1 MELLTR
7 ISLIIFVTAVIL
19 LAITMGGLR
28 LAISNIEYFKSEIE
42 YLLERDVSEGIVFTG
57 ISGEVRR
64 FNPIL
69 SIENVSINLPDRS
82 QPLFIDRLTVEFDF
96 WASLREE
103 TPVVLEIYGQLE
115 KLELTRD
122 ESGRWWSHELEIGV
136 GDGQNLMPDLV
147 ESLAFVPRYL
157 KLDLRRLILR
167 DEKNATTHLLERVAA
182 RIDHRYGQVFAQ
194 LSAALPD
201 ALGQGVL
208 IKSAVGPEQS
218 VVYINASNLRL
229 PAVAELFD
237 LETWG
242 LKDGDLDGEVW
253 LNLSGNRIAA
263 INGDL
268 LLKRGLLQ
276 VAAEKVPVAVDYRAR
291 FSAINRRTN
300 WRITSN
306 IMRLRIDNQRTP
318 GFRAQLVV
326 SGESGQPQISAWIN
340 RLQIASLPAIAGQ
353 WLPTNVSQQIAQGSL
368 QGLLRDV
375 MFSID
380 LQRPEEFKLGAHAI
394 GINSKAFG
402 DFPGAT
408 SLDADFLIGQKKLG
422 LKLYGKNVSLDFA
435 DFFRA
440 PLAFDTLSLDANAR
454 LTESGEIALAV
465 NRFQAQNQ
473 DASVL
478 GRMWIEVDQYERP
491 FMYLRA
497 NFVDADASSAG
508 KYMPVKL
515 LPEATLK
522 WLDRGI
528 KGGYAPE
535 GELQYHGRLSGF
547 EKLGKERSGEFF
559 VDFPVEKAE
568 VFFAPGWLNAKN
580 GIGRVLFHNTGVE
593 FELDRV
599 SYENLDNARARG
611 SIADFQKAVLELD
624 IESEMSAADAV
635 RIWIDSP
642 VGQRYRQIVSNVDG
656 LGGGISSKIRI
667 RLPLHGDDEEQQ
679 VLVNVDFKNAIAKA
693 RNWGLDLSQIKGR
706 LQITQNEIF
715 ANQINAK
722 FFGDPVRI
730 SINTEAPGGDAAVN
744 VKGVVESANLLKR
757 LPDKIAQYVSGKSDW
772 QIRLV
777 IAPETAPDQQPYLQI
792 SAVSEL
798 GNTQI
803 GLPQPFAKAGAD
815 SSRVSADIKFF
826 PRQIR
831 FTTDLGPDIRSR
843 GNLLLVNE
851 QDFELDSLEIAFAE
865 ELQPL
870 TRRGLIL
877 HGFAEEIS
885 VDDWITV
892 FKGSGVTSPAL
903 LKTADFKFDRV
914 IAFNH
919 ILEDV
924 QIDVR
929 QIDEQRLLGKIQSS
943 IANGRFLVPNQI
955 SAKTPLVVNL
965 KDLQLDK
972 PQQEA
977 DYSALLPSDLVDFRL
992 SSQTLV
998 FHDMLF
1004 NDVTIEARQEGN
1016 KLHVDSLSLRRDE
1029 IKLSS
1034 KARWEYDPGSDSHL
1048 SSVNLNLE
1056 GPELGQAIAGLGF
1069 GDSMTDGTID
1079 LSGDFT
1085 WPAPLP
1091 GFDLEKFQGN
1101 ASLKIKDGVLNNV
1114 DPGSGRLVGLLSL
1127 SALPRRLSLDF
1138 SDVVIEGME
1147 FSKISGTYRINDGT
1161 LFTEDTR
1168 MEGPAAKIKIS
1179 GKTGIGARDYDQV
1192 IRVTPKIRQTL
1203 PLIGAVSAGSTVGW
1217 GLLLLQNLF
1226 KKAIDDAVEV
1236 EYKVTGSW
1244 DDPQIELI
1252 KAVDENQRE
1261 VPKIDK

>member
-7 ISLIIFVTAVIL
+7 IALIIFVSAVIL
-19 LAITMGGLR
+19 LAIIMGGLR
-28 LAISNIEYFKSEIE
+28 LAISNIDYFKSEIE

-57 ISGEVRR
+57 VSGEVRR

-96 WASLREE
+96 WASLKEE
-103 TPVVLEIYGQLE
+103 TPVVLEIFGQLE

-122 ESGRWWSHELEIGV
+122 ESGRWWSHELEIGA
-136 GDGQNLMPDLV
+136 GDRKNLVPDLV
-147 ESLAFVPRYL
+147 GSLAFVPRYL

-167 DEKNATTHLLERVAA
+167 DEKNATTHLVERVAA
-182 RIDHRYGQVFAQ
+182 KIDHRHGQYFAQ

-208 IKSAVGPEQS
+208 IKSAVDPDQS
-218 VVYINASNLRL
+218 VFYVNASNLRL
-229 PAVAELFD
+229 PAVAELLN

-242 LKDGDLDGEVW
+242 LKDGELDGEVW

-268 LLKRGLLQ
+268 MLKRGLLQ
-276 VAAEKVPVAVDYRAR
+276 VTAEKVPVAVDYRAR
-291 FSAINRRTN
+291 FTAINRRTN
-300 WRITSN
+300 WRITSD
-306 IMRLRIDNQRTP
+306 IMRLRVDNQTTP

-326 SGESGQPQISAWIN
+326 SDESSQPRISAWIN
-340 RLQIASLPAIAGQ
+340 RLQISSLPAIAGQ

-380 LQRPEEFKLGAHAI
+380 LQRPEEFKLGAHAV
-394 GINSKAFG
+394 GISSKAFG
-402 DFPGAT
+402 DFPGTT

-422 LKLYGKNVSLDFA
+422 FKLYGKNVSLDFA

-440 PLAFDTLSLDANAR
+440 PLEFDSLSLEANAR
-454 LTESGEIALAV
+454 RTESGEIALAV
-465 NRFQAQNQ
+465 NRFEAQNQ
-473 DASVL
+473 DASVS
-478 GRMWIEVDQYERP
+478 GRIWIEVDQYERP

-497 NFVDADASSAG
+497 NFIDADASSAG

-515 LPEATLK
+515 LPAKTLQ

-528 KGGYAPE
+528 KGGHAPE
-535 GELQYHGRLSGF
+535 GELQYHGRLIGF
-547 EKLGKERSGEFF
+547 EKLAKERSGEFF
-559 VDFPVEKAE
+559 VDFPVENAE

-580 GIGRVLFHNTGVE
+580 GNGRVLFHNTGVE
-593 FELDRV
+593 FELDQA
-599 SYENLDNARARG
+599 SYEKLDNARARG
-611 SIADFQKAVLELD
+611 LIADFDRAVLELD
-624 IESEMSAADAV
+624 IESDMSAADAV

-642 VGQRYRQIVSNVDG
+642 VGQRYREVMSNVEG
-656 LGGGISSKIRI
+656 LGGDINAKIRI
-667 RLPLHGDDEEQQ
+667 RLPLHSGNDEQQ
-679 VLVNVDFKNAIAKA
+679 VLVNVDFKNAIARA
-693 RNWGLDLSQIKGR
+693 RNWGLDLSQIKGQ
-706 LQITQNEIF
+706 LQVTQNEVF

-730 SINTEAPGGDAAVN
+730 SINSETPGGDTVVN

-757 LPDKIAQYVSGKSDW
+757 LPDRIAQYVSGKSDW
-772 QIRLV
+772 QIGLV

-792 SAVSEL
+792 SATSRL
-798 GNTQI
+798 LDTQI
-803 GLPQPFAKAGAD
+803 SLPQPFAKSGAD
-815 SSRVSADIKFF
+815 SSRLAADIEFF

-831 FTTDLGPDIRSR
+831 FATDLGSDIRSR

-851 QDFELDSLEIAFAE
+851 QDFELDSLEIAFTE
-865 ELQPL
+865 ELEPL
-870 TRRGLIL
+870 SRRGLIL
-877 HGFAEEIS
+877 HGFTEEIS
-885 VDDWITV
+885 VDEWITV

-903 LKTADFKFDRV
+903 LKAANLSSNRV
-914 IAFNH
+914 NAFN
-919 ILEDV
+919 
-924 QIDVR
+924 QIFENARIDIR
-929 QIDEQRLLGKIQSS
+929 QIDDQRFLGEIQSS
-943 IANGRFLVPNQI
+943 TARGRFKVPNQI

-965 KDLQLDK
+965 EYLRLDK
-972 PQQEA
+972 PEQEA
-977 DYSALLPSDLVDFRL
+977 DYSALRPSDLVDFRL
-992 SSQTLV
+992 SSEALV
-998 FHDMLF
+998 YHDMLF
-1004 NDVTIEARQEGN
+1004 NDVMIEARQADN
-1016 KLHVDSLSLRRDE
+1016 KLHVDNFSLRRDE

-1034 KARWEYDPGSDSHL
+1034 KAKWEYDPGTDSHV

-1056 GPELGQAIAGLGF
+1056 GPELGQSIAGLGF
-1069 GDSMTDGTID
+1069 GDSMTDGTIEFN
-1079 LSGDFT
+1079 GDFT

-1091 GFDLEKFQGN
+1091 DFDLEKFKGN

-1147 FSKISGTYRINDGT
+1147 FSEISGTYRVSDGT
-1161 LFTEDTR
+1161 LYTQDTR

-1179 GKTGIGARDYDQV
+1179 GKTGIGARNYDQL

-1203 PLIGAVSAGSTVGW
+1203 PLIGAVSAGSSVGW

-1261 VPKIDK
+1261 LPKIDK